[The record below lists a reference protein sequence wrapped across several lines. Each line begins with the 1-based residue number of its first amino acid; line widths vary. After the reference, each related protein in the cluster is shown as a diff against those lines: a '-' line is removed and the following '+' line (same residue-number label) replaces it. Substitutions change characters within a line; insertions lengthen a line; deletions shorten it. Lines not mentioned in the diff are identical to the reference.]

1 VSSAGFSAALAR
13 NLIRTSSSE
22 AADQPLQFHTG
33 SQGVSRPLTRYS
45 STGSVEEIE
54 GSWGEGVGG
63 VDNRI
68 FERAAVSIQR
78 RARGMGARKVVLEQ
92 LRQMTLEQEQLHWKR
107 EIELPKPQFQRER
120 CICCSVL

>member
-1 VSSAGFSAALAR
+1 M
-13 NLIRTSSSE
+13 
-22 AADQPLQFHTG
+22 
-33 SQGVSRPLTRYS
+33 
-45 STGSVEEIE
+45 EEIE